1 MVHWLQQF
9 YITCKVLSNKNA
21 GLSHVSWLEWWEHDQ
36 WLTPTTT
43 LSCLSIIMLFLTQ
56 QCSCHSDPPSLIT
69 WQDLLSTDHWA
80 MVKNIWIRREC
91 QVLLNMINTPDL
103 LQIFMQ
109 RHLTKYFCSRIF
121 LFSSS
126 WQSTWD
132 VVMRCEKCWTQYL
145 NWCIQYSA
153 FAYIT
158 SLLSSSSCADHKQN
172 KHKAGCYYHWSKVR
186 KLSDCTCLNNINQ
199 ALVMLIPRCQNILRW
214 N

>member
-1 MVHWLQQF
+1 MVHWVQQF

-69 WQDLLSTDHWA
+69 WQDLLNTDHWA

-121 LFSSS
+121 LLCPVGRALEMWS
-126 WQSTWD
+126 WD
-132 VVMRCEKCWTQYL
+132 VSNVGLNIWTG
-145 NWCIQYSA
+145 
-153 FAYIT
+153 AYNTQHLHTIT
-158 SLLSSSSCADHKQN
+158 SLL
-172 KHKAGCYYHWSKVR
+172 
-186 KLSDCTCLNNINQ
+186 
-199 ALVMLIPRCQNILRW
+199 LIFFLCRS
-214 N
+214 